1 MDAQVEKPYSNKEKK
16 IDGCYFFFFF
26 FGLQTLKMG
35 SKILTLRRKHIN

>member
-26 FGLQTLKMG
+26 GLQTLKMG